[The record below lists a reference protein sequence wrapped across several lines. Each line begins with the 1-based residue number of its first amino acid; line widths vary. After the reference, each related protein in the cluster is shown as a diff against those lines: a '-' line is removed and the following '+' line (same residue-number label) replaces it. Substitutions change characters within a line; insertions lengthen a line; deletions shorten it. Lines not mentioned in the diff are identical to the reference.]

1 MFNTIKY
8 VTINGTEYKKQVVD
22 EGDRLHNKFKK
33 VTLKV
38 IGELREQDYS
48 NHYYWEDVMDYVIN
62 EK

>member
-38 IGELREQDYS
+38 LEELREQDYS